1 MADVSQVPREYM
13 KLDESA
19 IGGVV
24 RAMKDKTNIPGIRV
38 YPDHVVVKSRR

>member
-1 MADVSQVPREYM
+1 M

-24 RAMKDKTNIPGIRV
+24 RAMRDKANIPGIRV
-38 YPDHVVVKSRR
+38 YSVQTAAKARK